1 MSATQNDRLLAYLD
15 PDSMTIVTRDSLA
28 AALVFLAPRDAP
40 DAIRMNEETI
50 VRHAIPRIEAEAV
63 RNILTTMRDDLRL
76 LDPDGLPVPIGRVRR
91 KWWRLGM
98 LSGWAVAADII
109 DQALEATDD

>member
-1 MSATQNDRLLAYLD
+1 MSEPVSEAGKALLRQFPSKDHARILAT
-15 PDSMTIVTRDSLA
+15 
-28 AALVFLAPRDAP
+28 
-40 DAIRMNEETI
+40 
-50 VRHAIPRIEAEAV
+50 IEIEAV

-76 LDPDGLPVPIGRVRR
+76 LDPDSLPVPNGRVRR

-109 DQALEATDD
+109 DAALDEVKHG